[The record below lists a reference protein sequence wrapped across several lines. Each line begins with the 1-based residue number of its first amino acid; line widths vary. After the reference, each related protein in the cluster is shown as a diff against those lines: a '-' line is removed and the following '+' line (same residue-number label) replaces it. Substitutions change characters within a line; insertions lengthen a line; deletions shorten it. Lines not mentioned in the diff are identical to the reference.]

1 MINEVTSELR
11 KKAIQKSFLE
21 MEGCRFLEMWLNQN
35 PDGSLP
41 PLQIIEAVISVLDS
55 LPITQE
61 VLGSCDIARSLANHA
76 TSQELPSDLVS
87 RATKLLQ
94 KW

>member
-11 KKAIQKSFLE
+11 KKDIQKSFLD

-61 VLGSCDIARSLANHA
+61 VLG
-76 TSQELPSDLVS
+76 
-87 RATKLLQ
+87 
-94 KW
+94 